1 MKKKN
6 LQDTCING
14 VGRPIVLK
22 RDDYLEIESLTSEDS
37 VDVYSMSEESFDVE
51 ASNEESPEDE
61 DTVSINNER
70 RGVVVGV
77 DQTLK
82 KQLKKLDANGKHLCK
97 ADEMIAVSV
106 YGLENEERKKD
117 SLNENDIEIPRSL
130 SERMESSNFN
140 CNTREEELSTAQYEM
155 NQENTD
161 IMIIDLEEDENDEN
175 YETNKVRL
183 SRMININKSFLLS

>member
-1 MKKKN
+1 
-6 LQDTCING
+6 
-14 VGRPIVLK
+14 
-22 RDDYLEIESLTSEDS
+22 
-37 VDVYSMSEESFDVE
+37 
-51 ASNEESPEDE
+51 
-61 DTVSINNER
+61 
-70 RGVVVGV
+70 
-77 DQTLK
+77 
-82 KQLKKLDANGKHLCK
+82 
-97 ADEMIAVSV
+97 MIAVSV

-183 SRMININKSFLLS
+183 SRMININKSFLLFQFSSY